1 MTIQDRF
8 RFKQA
13 FNRLAV
19 AVRLP
24 ADQADAAMQKVYHD
38 GLETFPIEAVEAA
51 ADSLAKSAA
60 WFPKLAEW
68 REEAKKAQ
76 NTQAIAR
83 ALPSSANRVWQAEC
97 QTCDDT
103 GWEPL
108 ECSGSRQCGREKEH
122 QAHSYVVPCA
132 CRQSNH
138 TYQRRRA
145 EQRERARGRQAAT
158 EA

>member
-1 MTIQDRF
+1 MTIQDRV

-38 GLETFPIEAVEAA
+38 GLEVYPIEAVEAA
-51 ADSLAKSAA
+51 ADSLAKNAV

-68 REEAKKAQ
+68 RDEAEKAQ
-76 NTQAIAR
+76 NSQAIRR
-83 ALPSSANRVWQAEC
+83 ALPSTVREWHSEC
-97 QTCDDT
+97 ATCDDT

-108 ECSGSRQCGREKEH
+108 ECAGTRQCGRDKEH

-132 CRQSNH
+132 CRANNH

-145 EQRERARGRQAAT
+145 EQRERARGRHAAVDS
-158 EA
+158 